1 MYWQRK
7 RYRKGEA
14 KKQGGGEGG
23 ERESH
28 FIELFQIDDRYP
40 SSGSFSEV

>member
-7 RYRKGEA
+7 HYRKEEA
-14 KKQGGGEGG
+14 KKQGGEGG
-23 ERESH
+23 GRESH

-40 SSGSFSEV
+40 SPGSFSEI